1 MTTLAPPAP
10 PAAAASPEHGLLA
23 ALRLAILNDPACAAS
38 VGVRVYDEIPPEPV
52 FPLVV
57 LGELRSTPADSAG
70 RSALEHGVSVHV
82 WSRGPGR
89 EEAALLLAAL
99 RSALHDAPLTLPGR
113 RLVLLLAGFCDLFRR
128 DGRLLHGVL
137 RLRAVTEPLED

>member
-1 MTTLAPPAP
+1 MTTLAPPP
-10 PAAAASPEHGLLA
+10 PAASPERALLA
-23 ALRLAILNDPACAAS
+23 ALRTLILADPACAALLH
-38 VGVRVYDEIPPEPV
+38 GRVYDEIPPAPV
-52 FPLVV
+52 FPLVQ

-70 RSALEHGVSVHV
+70 RTALEHGVSVHV

-89 EEAALLLAAL
+89 EEAAALLAAL
-99 RSALHDAPLTLPGR
+99 RVALHDAAPPVQGR

-137 RLRAVTEPLED
+137 RLRAISEPLED